1 MKVREAAAPF
11 CLQSGTSV
19 ITLVIL
25 FLEAAINQEEISA
38 VYSGQKLPAYSTLGQ
53 LVDTGNKL
61 VFEQGKSQQL
71 IEQYLAETAGK

>member
-1 MKVREAAAPF
+1 MTFNQKDGSKMNNV
-11 CLQSGTSV
+11 
-19 ITLVIL
+19 TLRKAVL
-25 FLEAAINQEEISA
+25 AAINQEEISA